1 MNTGSC
7 DFMTLCMLGF
17 VLDDES
23 TVFCPLCGSQV
34 INVFAL
40 DEHFA
45 IYQDGARDF
54 FMQVHDDLTDV

>member
-1 MNTGSC
+1 
-7 DFMTLCMLGF
+7 MTLCMLGF